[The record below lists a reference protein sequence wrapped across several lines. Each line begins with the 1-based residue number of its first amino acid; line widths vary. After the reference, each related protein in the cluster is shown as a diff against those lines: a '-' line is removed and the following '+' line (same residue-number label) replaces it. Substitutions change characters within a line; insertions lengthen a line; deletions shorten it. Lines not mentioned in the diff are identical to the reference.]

1 MAATIKALAYKM
13 SIFAMCVFASMICAQ
28 AQNEDVVRVNSDL
41 VNVFF
46 SAIDKNDKFS
56 TALAESDIALYE
68 DNVRQKLFTFQK
80 QSDRALS
87 IAILIDLSASQKEK
101 FAEQKRAALS
111 FVNSVVSNNRDRV
124 ALVSFWSRSIPRT
137 TPHYKC

>member
-1 MAATIKALAYKM
+1 VMFAASRI
-13 SIFAMCVFASMICAQ
+13 SIFAACVFASMICTQ
-28 AQNEDVVRVNSDL
+28 AQSEDVVRINSDL

-46 SAIDKNDKFS
+46 SAVDRNDKFS

-68 DNVRQKLFTFQK
+68 DNVRQKLFTFRK

-101 FAEQKRAALS
+101 FTEQKKA
-111 FVNSVVSNNRDRV
+111 
-124 ALVSFWSRSIPRT
+124 
-137 TPHYKC
+137 HYPS